1 MPAFMLRRSG
11 TGPLQFEGELLAF
24 ASGHDLW
31 PKNKPRPPNR
41 YHNIGLYRTHK
52 GRYVVAVEF
61 RCDTK
66 FDDPYDAV
74 EVLDSPQD
82 VVEYLED
89 FDPLEGVRGWTL
101 ERHAEQ
107 DKRLREALTNNFERL
122 VSLLLAGREE
132 FAERV

>member
-1 MPAFMLRRSG
+1 MPAFMLPRSG
-11 TGPLQFEGELLAF
+11 TGPLQFEGERIAF

-31 PKNKPRPPNR
+31 PKDKPRPPNR
-41 YHNIGLYRTHK
+41 YHNIGLYRTQN

-61 RCDTK
+61 RCDTM
-66 FDDPYDAV
+66 FDDPYDEVAV
-74 EVLDSPQD
+74 LESAKE

-89 FDPLEGVRGWTL
+89 FDPCEGVRGWTL

-107 DKRLREALTNNFERL
+107 DKRLRDALTNNFERL
-122 VSLLLAGREE
+122 VSQVLNGRTE